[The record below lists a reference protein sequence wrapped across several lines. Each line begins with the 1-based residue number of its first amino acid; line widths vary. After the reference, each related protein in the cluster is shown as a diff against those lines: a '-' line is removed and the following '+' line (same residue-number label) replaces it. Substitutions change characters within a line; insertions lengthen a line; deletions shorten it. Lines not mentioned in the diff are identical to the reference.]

1 MTIHHHT
8 AEQKR
13 VECCLRVPRKCQS
26 QVAKMHRSYPFYCK
40 ITKVAKCSEPGLS
53 FRSNDLSIRIK
64 KLPFSYISPGVYP
77 AKNFKSVSCGTTMHL
92 STALS

>member
-26 QVAKMHRSYPFYCK
+26 QVAKTHRSYSFYCK
-40 ITKVAKCSEPGLS
+40 ITKVAKCREPGLS
-53 FRSNDLSIRIK
+53 FHSNDLSIWIK
-64 KLPFSYISPGVYP
+64 ESPFSYISPGVYP
-77 AKNFKSVSCGTTMHL
+77 AKNFKSVSCGTIMHL

>member
-8 AEQKR
+8 VEQKR
-13 VECCLRVPRKCQS
+13 VECCFRVPRKCQS

-53 FRSNDLSIRIK
+53 FCSNDLSIRLRNCLSLI
-64 KLPFSYISPGVYP
+64 FHQEYIQLRTLDLLAVEQ
-77 AKNFKSVSCGTTMHL
+77 
-92 STALS
+92 